1 MADRTETI
9 LNHDAVR
16 FYLDK
21 YAVSTIYIDFKIFP
35 LRCGPILYYHLCCN
49 IVPNIVPISTFEG
62 SSIIGKQVKAC
73 FEDWLRNDSRA
84 FEGGLVWLVRLH
96 KRGSRRFL
104 EREWRSLTILE
115 ISYIL

>member
-49 IVPNIVPISTFEG
+49 IVPNIVPISTLRAQVL
-62 SSIIGKQVKAC
+62 SANKSRHALKIGL
-73 FEDWLRNDSRA
+73 EMI
-84 FEGGLVWLVRLH
+84 
-96 KRGSRRFL
+96 L
-104 EREWRSLTILE
+104 ERLKGGWCG
-115 ISYIL
+115 